1 MVEAYCLI
9 SVRPG
14 TSSEIFERVKE
25 LDNAI
30 SVEAVTGS
38 YDIVAKIK
46 AESLE
51 VLTETVFSEIRGIK
65 GVTSTSTLT
74 VVDLE

>member
-1 MVEAYCLI
+1 MVDAYCLI
-9 SVRPG
+9 STEPG
-14 TSSEIFERVKE
+14 MASDIFEEVEDLKGVV
-25 LDNAI
+25 

-38 YDIVAKIK
+38 YDLVARIET
-46 AESLE
+46 ESFEL
-51 VLTETVFSEIRGIK
+51 LTETVFSKIRGID